1 MQKKQEIEELIAKL
15 FSENITSDEKSTV
28 ASWLN
33 ESEENKLYF
42 AQLRNIW
49 QNSHPA
55 FDPKEIDVTDAEE
68 KVMNK
73 IRGRRWTQTPVVI
86 WWQRIAAIM
95 ILPVIM
101 FMGYLLINQI
111 PHAAVTAYQEI
122 TSPYGISS
130 KVDLP
135 DGSTVW
141 LNSGSKLRYP
151 VVFAS
156 RERDVYLSG
165 EAFFK
170 VHSDKCHP
178 FIVATN
184 NVKVRATGTQ
194 FNVEAYKSDTIT
206 AVTLVEGK
214 VIVNFNGDSKE
225 ELFPNQRIVLNSK
238 INKYQLFE
246 TDAKKWGLWKD
257 GILAFRDEPLEDV
270 FKRIGRTYNIDIQV
284 KDQIV
289 ARQLYRATF
298 ERESFEE
305 ILRLLKMSAP
315 IQYKRVGRE
324 KQADNEFN
332 KDKIE
337 VFRAK

>member
-1 MQKKQEIEELIAKL
+1 MQKKQQIEELIAKL
-15 FSENITSDEKSTV
+15 FSENITSEEKNTV
-28 ASWLN
+28 VSWLN

-42 AQLRNIW
+42 TQLRNIW

-55 FDPKEIDVTDAEE
+55 FDPKEIDVIAAHE
-68 KVMNK
+68 KVMSK
-73 IRGRRWTQTPVVI
+73 IRGRRWTHAPVVI
-86 WWQRIAAIM
+86 WWQRVAAIM

-101 FMGYLLINQI
+101 FTGYLLLNKI
-111 PHAAVTAYQEI
+111 PHTAVTAYQEI

-156 RERDVYLSG
+156 RERNVYLSG

-170 VHSDKCHP
+170 VYSDKCHP
-178 FIVATN
+178 FIVTTN

-214 VIVNFNGDSKE
+214 VVVDFNNDAKE
-225 ELFPNQRIVLNSK
+225 ELLPNQRIVLNSK

-246 TDAKKWGLWKD
+246 TDAKRWGLWKD
-257 GILAFRDEPLEDV
+257 GILAFRNEPLENV
-270 FKRIGRTYNIDIQV
+270 FKRIGRTYNVDIQV
-284 KDQIV
+284 KDPIV

-315 IQYKRVGRE
+315 IQYKRIGRE